1 MWYILNAYLEQ
12 MNSFNTENIKTEGN
26 IKTSFG
32 DYVQSPAWK
41 PRGGCGIIE
50 KNRKISGKG
59 FGICGLQ
66 GFSMSKVKTKYA
78 LSIPRTLFR
87 PILKGAFL

>member
-1 MWYILNAYLEQ
+1 MWYILNACLEQ
-12 MNSFNTENIKTEGN
+12 INSFNRENIKTKG
-26 IKTSFG
+26 KTSFG

-59 FGICGLQ
+59 FGIFGLEQ
-66 GFSMSKVKTKYA
+66 FSMSKVKTKYSF
-78 LSIPRTLFR
+78 SIPRTLFR
-87 PILKGAFL
+87 TILKGAFL